1 MANQT
6 HQELTMSAL
15 DLYLKKHYLN
25 KAQFAVACLCK
36 ETDIEALIQAQ
47 LLAAPSYVVTDN
59 AKILS
64 AVFGEMDA
72 VNTSAGAYF
81 HPANVIW
88 HTQVLQL
95 IDQHGRDAAPAILKE
110 NFIRDFIAALTE
122 MHHTTWRLEDCFTA
136 DDQPIVSGLM
146 QRAEFSWQHF
156 LLGTFGLCVT
166 HPVSVSAIVRKEIL
180 QEKLAHLSDNGN
192 KENFTSAEAKAL
204 LPVVDAF
211 AEAAMWFSPA
221 EYPRCS
227 RKRLVDDL
235 RPRLLAAMAA

>member
-1 MANQT
+1 
-6 HQELTMSAL
+6 MSAL

-122 MHHTTWRLEDCFTA
+122 MHHSTWRLDDCFTA
-136 DDQPIVSGLM
+136 DDQPVVSGLM
-146 QRAEFSWQHF
+146 QRAEFS
-156 LLGTFGLCVT
+156 
-166 HPVSVSAIVRKEIL
+166 
-180 QEKLAHLSDNGN
+180 
-192 KENFTSAEAKAL
+192 
-204 LPVVDAF
+204 
-211 AEAAMWFSPA
+211 
-221 EYPRCS
+221 
-227 RKRLVDDL
+227 
-235 RPRLLAAMAA
+235 

>member
-1 MANQT
+1 
-6 HQELTMSAL
+6 MSAL

-25 KAQFAVACLCK
+25 KAQFAAACLCK
-36 ETDIEALIQAQ
+36 ETDIDALIQAQ

-59 AKILS
+59 AKIHS

-72 VNTSAGAYF
+72 DNTSAGAYF
-81 HPANVIW
+81 HPANAVW
-88 HTQVLQL
+88 YTLALQL
-95 IDQHGRDAAPAILKE
+95 IDEHGLNAAPAILKE
-110 NFIRDFIAALTE
+110 NFIRDFIAALTD
-122 MHHTTWRLEDCFTA
+122 MHHSTWRLDDCFTA

-156 LLGTFGLCVT
+156 LLGTFGLCVA

-180 QEKLAHLSDNGN
+180 QEKLSHLTGNGN
-192 KENFTSAEAKAL
+192 KENFTSVEAKEL
-204 LPVVDAF
+204 LSVVDAF
-211 AEAAMWFSPA
+211 AETAMWFSPA

-235 RPRLLAAMAA
+235 RPRLQAAMAA